1 MIASDDLIAGLLNR
15 NKLTTATAT
24 AGRASA

>member
-15 NKLTTATAT
+15 NGLKTGHGNRWTRST
-24 AGRASA
+24 